1 MSMVTAFA
9 INPETHEKL
18 LRLKEYIKSFDSVI
32 VAFSGGVDSSTLAGV
47 TYHLLKEKALAV
59 TALSPTTPSREIEE
73 AKRIAREIGIR
84 HEFIQINELESEGF
98 VENSPERCY
107 FCKRHLL
114 SAMVS
119 YAKQK
124 GYSAVFEGTNASEL
138 KGHRPG
144 YKAIKEFEIVHSPW
158 AEFGFTKEEIR
169 EVAKSMG
176 FSFYNKPSLACLA
189 SRIPFG
195 IRIDEGRLRM
205 VDEAENAIIE
215 IAGVRQVRVRNFNGM
230 AVIEVDRDEREKF
243 FSQEVMDEIAE
254 RLKRIGF
261 NYVLLD
267 MEGYRTG
274 KLSGFAA
281 HEKAK
286 S

>member
-1 MSMVTAFA
+1 MSSANA
-9 INPETHEKL
+9 LNPETSEKL
-18 LRLKEYIKSFDSVI
+18 LRLKEFIKTFDSVVI
-32 VAFSGGVDSSTLAGV
+32 AFSGGVDSSTLAAV
-47 TYHLLKEKALAV
+47 SYEVLKDRALAV

-73 AKRIAREIGIR
+73 AKRIAREIGIK
-84 HEFIQINELESEGF
+84 HEFIQINELESDGF

-107 FCKRHLL
+107 FCKKHLL
-114 SAMVS
+114 SAMVD
-119 YAKQK
+119 YAVQN
-124 GYSAVFEGTNASEL
+124 GFSAVFEGTNASEL

-144 YKAIKEFEIVHSPW
+144 YKAIREFSMVHSPW

-195 IRIDEGRLRM
+195 IRIEEDRLKM

-215 IAGVRQVRVRNFNGM
+215 VAGVRQVRVRNFDGM
-230 AVIEVDRDEREKF
+230 AIIEVDRDEREKF
-243 FSQEVMDEIAE
+243 FSQAVMDEIAE
-254 RLKRIGF
+254 RLKKIGF

-274 KLSGFAA
+274 KLSRFGRIV
-281 HEKAK
+281 
-286 S
+286 

>member
-1 MSMVTAFA
+1 MNSTG
-9 INPETHEKL
+9 INPETSEKL
-18 LRLKEYIKSFDSVI
+18 LRLKEFVKTFDSVI
-32 VAFSGGVDSSTLAGV
+32 IAFSGGVDSSTLAAISYEV
-47 TYHLLKEKALAV
+47 LKDRALAV

-73 AKRIAREIGIR
+73 AKHIAREIGIK
-84 HEFIQINELESEGF
+84 HEFIQINELESDGF

-114 SAMVS
+114 SAMIN
-119 YAKQK
+119 YARQK

-144 YKAIKEFEIVHSPW
+144 YKAIREFSMVHSPW

-169 EVAKSMG
+169 EVARSMG
-176 FSFYNKPSLACLA
+176 YSFHDKPSLACLA

-195 IRIDEGRLRM
+195 IKIDEGRLRM

-215 IAGVRQVRVRNFNGM
+215 IAGVRQVRVRNFDGM
-230 AVIEVDRDEREKF
+230 AIIEVDRDEREKF
-243 FSQEVMDEIAE
+243 FNKAVMDEIAE
-254 RLKRIGF
+254 RLKKIGF
-261 NYVLLD
+261 RYVLLD

-274 KLSGFAA
+274 KLSGLGRIG
-281 HEKAK
+281 
-286 S
+286 